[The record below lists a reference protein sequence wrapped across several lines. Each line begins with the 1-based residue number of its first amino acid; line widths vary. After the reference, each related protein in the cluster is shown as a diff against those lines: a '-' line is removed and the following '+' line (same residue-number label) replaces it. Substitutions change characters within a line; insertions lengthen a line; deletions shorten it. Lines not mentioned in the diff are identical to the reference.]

1 MSASLTIECD
11 VHFQRRDRGRKELL
25 DGAERRRPAPV
36 PGRVP
41 RVARL
46 LALAHRFDG
55 LLRDGMV
62 KSYAELARL
71 GQVTPPRITQ
81 IMNLLFLAPSIQE
94 EILFWPRIARGRDP
108 IRLADLQP
116 IARVTDWKT
125 QQMFWVG
132 LMARRRAVT
141 GGH

>member
-1 MSASLTIECD
+1 MRESLTIECD

-25 DGAERRRPAPV
+25 EGAERRRPAPA

-46 LALAHRFDG
+46 LALAHRFHG
-55 LLRDGMV
+55 LLRDGKV
-62 KSYAELARL
+62 KSYAEMARL
-71 GQVTPPRITQ
+71 GKVTPARITQ
-81 IMNLLFLAPSIQE
+81 IMNLLFLAPPIQE
-94 EILFWPRIARGRDP
+94 EILFWPRIASGRDR

-116 IARVTDWKT
+116 IAQVADWHT
-125 QQMFWVG
+125 QQMLWAG
-132 LMARRRAVT
+132 LMARRRAAA